1 MKRRLGVKFF
11 MMLSVLAVIF
21 VINFVL
27 NYITTGLIQKSGE
40 NITDHYVPLTEEF
53 GIVAQ
58 NVERSQKYMNILSAV
73 PPEVMIESG
82 GSAEVYEGIRQGID
96 NDNQVVE
103 KALADMDGHIKG
115 INNPQLTKIYE
126 SYAAYIRQV
135 YEGIYHVRDLTDAYD
150 FGNANLYVSTELT
163 PFIISGEGVTIEMQ
177 KAVEDGIEESYHLYE
192 ASIKQGRIVSFA
204 ALLLFAV
211 IMVIIMIL
219 TNSLI
224 AKPAKQ
230 ANTQLSEIMEGI
242 RKNEGDLTERIT
254 VRSKDEIGTLAGGI
268 NIFLEQLQGIITK
281 IKTESEKTQA
291 SINQINDELGRSNDD
306 VNNVSA
312 VLEQLSASMEEITAT
327 LNNLNEDS
335 NFIIENVSAMN
346 QRTDEGTTIVEE
358 IKERA
363 GAIGRLTDE
372 SKQNIVVMIES
383 KRDTLYDAIAESK
396 RVEEIRGLTDDI
408 LVIAN
413 QTNLLALN
421 ASIEAARAGEAGRG
435 FAVVAEEIGALAGNS
450 KETAGNIQEI
460 SDNIVSAVTR
470 LTQNAEE
477 IIDFLNN
484 TILPDYDNFAQ
495 ATETYNNDAE
505 NINDFF
511 MDFKNRARELLRI
524 MNSMGE
530 GISGITDAMDESARG
545 VISAAENTGSLVKEI
560 REIHMEAEKSREITS
575 NLQAE
580 VGRFKSI

>member
-219 TNSLI
+219 TNSII